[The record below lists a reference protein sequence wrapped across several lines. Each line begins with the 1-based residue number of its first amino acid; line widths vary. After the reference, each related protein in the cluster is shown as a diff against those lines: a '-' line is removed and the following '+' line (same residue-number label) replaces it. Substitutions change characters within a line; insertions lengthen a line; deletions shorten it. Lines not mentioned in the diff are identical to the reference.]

1 MMKAMDVMVR
11 DVITVSPD
19 DDVAEAVRLLAEYD
33 VSALPVVD
41 DDDTVIGMI
50 SEADLLRREEIGTE
64 KHRRWW
70 LEAVTPATKLA
81 EEFAKSHGRRVEE
94 VMSTNIVSAS
104 EDTPLAEIATLL
116 ERHRIKRLPILR
128 DGKLAGIVSRANL
141 IQALASS
148 QARPGVV
155 SIADSDRS
163 IRLELLDRLG
173 EQTWTDFGERNVIVS
188 GGVVHLWSLV
198 GSAAE
203 HKALLALAE
212 GVPGVVEVSDE
223 MIPAY

>member
-1 MMKAMDVMVR
+1 MKAMDVMVR
-11 DVITVSPD
+11 DVVTVSPD
-19 DDVAEAVRLLAEYD
+19 DDVAEAVKLLAEYD
-33 VSALPVVD
+33 LSALPVVD
-41 DDDTVIGMI
+41 DNDTVIGMI

-64 KHRRWW
+64 KQRRWW

-94 VMSTNIVSAS
+94 VMSTNVVSAS

-116 ERHRIKRLPILR
+116 ERHRIKRVPILR
-128 DGKLAGIVSRANL
+128 DGRLVGIVSRANL
-141 IQALASS
+141 IQALASW
-148 QARPGVV
+148 QARLGAL
-155 SIADSDRS
+155 SSADSDRS

-173 EQTWTDFGERNVIVS
+173 DQTWTDFGERNVIVS
-188 GGVVHLWSLV
+188 DGVVHLWGLV

-212 GVPGVVEVSDE
+212 GVPGVVGISDE